1 MLVDFGKHHNEQSG
15 EAVVAYMGVKD
26 ATINAE
32 PLEHPLAL
40 LIAKRTFDL
49 AAVTAAAP
57 FALLIVAV
65 AALLILVTC
74 GRPILFVQERV
85 GYCGRV
91 FKILKLRTMSNAPV
105 STPMATAEQDNRIT
119 ALGRFLRLYRID
131 ELPQLINVLK
141 GEMSLIGPRP
151 EQRPLVEKYRLLMPH
166 YDDRHLVKPGI
177 TGLAQVMY
185 GYAGD
190 EEQTRIKLRYDLYY
204 VSHMSFLMDVK
215 IVVKTVWTVLGSKGA
230 R

>member
-1 MLVDFGKHHNEQSG
+1 MLLDFGKHHSEQTG
-15 EAVVAYMGVKD
+15 EAVAAYMGVKD
-26 ATINAE
+26 ATINAD
-32 PLEHPLAL
+32 PLGHSPAL

-49 AAVTAAAP
+49 AAVASAAP

-91 FKILKLRTMSNAPV
+91 FRILKLRTMSNAPA
-105 STPMATAEQDNRIT
+105 SMPMATAEQDNRIT
-119 ALGRFLRLYRID
+119 ALGHFLRLYRID

-151 EQRPLVEKYRLLMPH
+151 EQQPLVEKYRLSMPL
-166 YDDRHLVKPGI
+166 YDNRHLVKPGI

-204 VSHMSFLMDVK
+204 VSNMSLLLDAK
-215 IVVKTVWTVLGSKGA
+215 IVVRTVWTVLGAKGA